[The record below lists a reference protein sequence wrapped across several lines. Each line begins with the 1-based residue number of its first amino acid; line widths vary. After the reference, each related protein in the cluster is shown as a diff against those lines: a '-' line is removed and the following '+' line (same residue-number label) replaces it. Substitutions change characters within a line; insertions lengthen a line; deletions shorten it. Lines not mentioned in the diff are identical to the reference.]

1 MTQTMIRLVASVSMR
16 ALSTGNRKP
25 LPPLPTIDERDLEE
39 KFVKGS
45 GPGGQNV
52 NKRTT
57 KAQIVHLPTGLVV
70 QSHETRSLHQNR
82 NIARRLLAQA
92 LDQRDNGAN
101 SRVAVR
107 IQRLQKQK
115 AKRNKR
121 SRIKYGVDSGE

>member
-1 MTQTMIRLVASVSMR
+1 MMRRVLTVSSSWR
-16 ALSTGNRKP
+16 ALSTSNRKP
-25 LPPLPTIDERDLEE
+25 LPPLPSIDERDLEE

-57 KAQIVHLPTGLVV
+57 KAQLMHVPTGLVV
-70 QSHETRSLHQNR
+70 QSHETRSLQQNR
-82 NIARRLLAQA
+82 TIARRLLAQA
-92 LDQRDNGAN
+92 LDQRENGAN
-101 SRVAVR
+101 SRVAVK

-121 SRIKYGVDSGE
+121 SREKYG

>member
-1 MTQTMIRLVASVSMR
+1 MRQFTLLSFLVPRRCLATQK
-16 ALSTGNRKP
+16 KP
-25 LPPLPTIDERDLEE
+25 LPPLPSIDDRDVEE

-57 KAQIVHLPTGLVV
+57 KAQLFHKPTGLFV
-70 QSHETRSLHQNR
+70 QSHETRSLQQNR

-92 LDQRDNGAN
+92 LDERENGAN

-107 IQRLQKQK
+107 IARLQKQK
-115 AKRNKR
+115 AKRLKR
-121 SRIKYGVDSGE
+121 ARDKYGSDIR